1 MSYRGRSFLML
12 LVTSKTIE
20 KWWHVISHSFR
31 IARRN
36 SRIKLVKSQKS
47 LRFPIVWWCHGVE
60 AWWPASWRVRSLWT
74 RCHSVESSKRCRGG
88 VLGWLFFRIYEIYV
102 RIESYIIVIYV
113 LFWKHTKTYYN
124 GMDSYMLLYM
134 LAYFLQC
141 FFTRFCE
148 IWWERTGYWVYMRD
162 WTEIFISNLYVG
174 LMLNFKGLVKRC

>member
-74 RCHSVESSKRCRGG
+74 RCHSVESSKRRRGG

-141 FFTRFCE
+141 FFTLVFVRFDGK
-148 IWWERTGYWVYMRD
+148 ERVIGFTWGIERRFSFRICMSDLCWILRD
-162 WTEIFISNLYVG
+162 
-174 LMLNFKGLVKRC
+174 